1 MITAYSTTYASQ
13 KEDGDIML
21 EEYGKKRDFK
31 KTGEPEGKLKAGE
44 KKDLIFVIQEH
55 HARNLHYDLRLEI
68 DGVLRSW
75 AVPKEPPEKPGIKRL
90 AIQTEDHP
98 LGYADFEGTIPEGQ
112 YGAGEV
118 RIWDKGRFIPEKIT
132 EKEILFRLE
141 GKRMK
146 GNYVLIKTG
155 FGKGSWLFFKR
166 KD

>member
-1 MITAYSTTYASQ
+1 
-13 KEDGDIML
+13 ML
-21 EEYGKKRDFK
+21 EEYAKKRDFK
-31 KTGEPEGKLKAGE
+31 KTGEPEGRSEESDSKE
-44 KKDLIFVIQEH
+44 NIFVIQEH

-68 DGVLRSW
+68 EGALKSW

-98 LGYADFEGTIPEGQ
+98 LNYADFEGTIQEGQ

-118 RIWDKGRFIPEKIT
+118 KIWDKGRFIPEKIT

-146 GNYVLIKTG
+146 GDYVLVKTG
-155 FGKGSWLFFKR
+155 FGKGSWLFFR
-166 KD
+166 KKD